1 MGGVAD
7 LVHVGAEDYAAGA
20 IEAEAKHLCYLTGAR
35 DFDPRAHR
43 RFPSSQISVKFPS
56 TVVS

>member
-1 MGGVAD
+1 MGGVTD
-7 LVHVGAEDYAAGA
+7 SVHVGAKDQAAGA
-20 IEAEAKHLCYLTGAR
+20 IEAEAKHLSHLTGAR